1 MKFMMLYNRTL
12 YYIFKC
18 FRMIYYNSCIGVNFM
33 HLYLYFTRP
42 KNSMLV
48 SLKQRFV
55 SSSVAVLAASVEV
68 YK

>member
-1 MKFMMLYNRTL
+1 
-12 YYIFKC
+12 
-18 FRMIYYNSCIGVNFM
+18 M
-33 HLYLYFTRP
+33 HPYFVFYKA